1 VNQLNEPL
9 HLPHVNREPAHHP
22 ALKEQSSR
30 VDHFSMWDKQWLEAL
45 VANVPGAI
53 YRCAFCNDWEM
64 EYISQGIEEITGY
77 PASDFVGNAARTYA
91 SVIHPDDA
99 EPVEREVEAC
109 VARREPFTL
118 EYRVITAKGEARW
131 VHEQGR
137 AVFGDDGEVLY
148 LDGSI
153 LDISER
159 KRLEA
164 ELQHLAHHD
173 ALTGLPNRRR
183 LMEELERMQ
192 DRRVLV
198 FFDLDGFKLY
208 NDSFGHPE
216 GDLLLRRLARKL
228 TDALGHAGLAFRLGG
243 DEFCVLAPM
252 HEGDGEALIDACC
265 SALSEQGEGFA
276 VTASWGAVILPDE
289 ADDATAALIMADQRM
304 YADKGNGRASAR
316 QQTRDV
322 VLRVLAERH
331 PELREHSG
339 AVAALAR
346 AVGERLGLDTTHMD
360 DLERAAEL
368 HDIGK
373 VAIPDAILAK
383 PGPLDAEEWAFM
395 RRHTLIGESVLS
407 AAPSLRRAA
416 RIVRSSHERFDGAGY
431 PDGLSGDRIPLA
443 SRIVFVCDAFDAMT
457 SDRPYGSAMSV
468 DAALAE
474 LARCAGTQ
482 FDPAVVEAFRAEI
495 AAGQPAYADALRSA
509 FSCRS
514 RAPSAP

>member
-1 VNQLNEPL
+1 
-9 HLPHVNREPAHHP
+9 
-22 ALKEQSSR
+22 
-30 VDHFSMWDKQWLEAL
+30 MWDKQWLESL

-53 YRCAFCNDWEM
+53 YRCAFRTDWEM

-77 PASDFVGNAARTYA
+77 PASDFMGSAARTYA
-91 SVIHPDDA
+91 SVIHPEDA

-109 VARREPFTL
+109 VARREPFVI
-118 EYRVITAKGEARW
+118 EYRVITAEGEARW

-137 AVFGDDGEVLY
+137 AVFGPEGEVLY

-183 LMEELERMQ
+183 LMEELDRVEERHL
-192 DRRVLV
+192 LV

-216 GDLLLRRLARKL
+216 GDLLLRRLGRKL
-228 TDALGHAGLAFRLGG
+228 SETLGADGRAFRLGG
-243 DEFCVLAPM
+243 DEFCVLARMPDGN
-252 HEGDGEALIDACC
+252 GDALIDACC
-265 SALSEQGEGFA
+265 EALSEQGEGFE
-276 VTASWGAVILPDE
+276 VSASWGSVTLPDE
-289 ADDATAALIMADQRM
+289 APDATSALVTADQRM
-304 YADKGNGRASAR
+304 YADKGAGRASAR
-316 QQTRDV
+316 QQTRDIA
-322 VLRVLAERH
+322 LRVLAERH

-339 AVAALAR
+339 AVAGLAR
-346 AVGERLGLDTTHMD
+346 AVGLRMGLDEALLD

-373 VAIPDAILAK
+373 IAIPDAILAK
-383 PGPLDAEEWAFM
+383 PGPLDDEEWAFM

-416 RIVRSSHERFDGAGY
+416 RIVRSSHERYDGGGY
-431 PDGLSGDRIPLA
+431 PDGLSGDRIPLG
-443 SRIVFVCDAFDAMT
+443 SRIVFVCDAFDAMIA
-457 SDRPYGSAMSV
+457 DRPYGTAMSI

-474 LARCAGTQ
+474 LADCAGTQ
-482 FDPAVVEAFRAEI
+482 FDPAVVEAFCAEI
-495 AAGQPAYADALRSA
+495 RT
-509 FSCRS
+509 S
-514 RAPSAP
+514 RQMSLT

>member
-1 VNQLNEPL
+1 
-9 HLPHVNREPAHHP
+9 
-22 ALKEQSSR
+22 
-30 VDHFSMWDKQWLEAL
+30 MWDKHWLEAL

-64 EYISQGIEEITGY
+64 EYISDGIEQITGY
-77 PASDFVGNAARTYA
+77 PASDFVGSAGRTYA

-99 EPVEREVEAC
+99 EPVEREVAAC
-109 VARREPFTL
+109 IERREPFTL
-118 EYRVITAKGEARW
+118 EYRVMTSDGDSRW

-137 AVFGDDGEVLY
+137 AIFGPDGAVLY

-164 ELQHLAHHD
+164 ELEYLGYHD

-183 LMEELERMQ
+183 LMEELERVEE
-192 DRRVLV
+192 RHLLV

-216 GDLLLRRLARKL
+216 GDLLLRRLGRKL
-228 TDALGHAGLAFRLGG
+228 SDALGKSGVAFRLGG
-243 DEFCVLAPM
+243 DEFCVLARM
-252 HEGDGEALIDACC
+252 HEGEGHALVDACC
-265 SALSEQGEGFA
+265 CGLSEQGEGFA
-276 VTASWGAVILPDE
+276 VTASWGSVILPDE
-289 ADDATAALIMADQRM
+289 APDATSALIMADQRM
-304 YADKGNGRASAR
+304 YADKGAGRASAR
-316 QQTRDV
+316 QQTRDIA
-322 VLRVLAERH
+322 LRVLAERH

-346 AVGERLGLDTTHMD
+346 AVGERMGLDDAHMD

-373 VAIPDAILAK
+373 IAIPDAILTK

-416 RIVRSSHERFDGAGY
+416 MIVRSSHERFDGAGY
-431 PDGLSGDRIPLA
+431 PDGLRGEQIPLT

-457 SDRPYGSAMSV
+457 SDRPYDNATTI

-474 LARCAGTQ
+474 LSECAGTQ
-482 FDPAVVEAFRAEI
+482 FDPVVVEAFRAEI
-495 AAGQPAYADALRSA
+495 GAAQRA
-509 FSCRS
+509 S
-514 RAPSAP
+514 R